1 MYKSSLLKVFGI
13 ATLLATATTASAQ
26 SLRQKADPGSLI
38 PSHVVTPIKS
48 NASLKLNAPQAKG
61 LTRLSPAKAASQQTE
76 LINEDFSKFTSGS
89 EENPD
94 TVNWVANTWKGTN
107 NDIDASLTQKAGWI
121 GNFIAQAGGAAGLR
135 APGAAYQTSAFIAT
149 PAQDYSGSVTVT
161 FRARRWPG
169 YKSNVNI
176 MGYVGDSEGNWY
188 NGKDAT
194 STFGIF
200 GGDDGWQYYTW
211 TFDCYNSNPAFRIYL
226 MTYDWAIIDDVNV
239 RVSADNFVAEP
250 TMKPITN
257 VTDSGFTIN
266 WESVRAANT
275 YLIGLKKKVW
285 TSDELTP
292 SFFYDFEDETV
303 PDGFTGNLSVEDGV
317 GLKGTMG
324 LVSADTICLP
334 SNNATMKQ
342 CEFFMGVTGPANA
355 SADKLAD
362 SRILLAY
369 QRDGQWEQQGYYEA
383 KYFLNNMTYENM
395 LYSWYTGDLS
405 NIYSG
410 VRLIA
415 DNFPEGYKLAVDSVA
430 ITTNRPFDFEMINE
444 PGNFYSYG
452 ENYNPGT
459 SEGFID
465 WHVSS
470 SLDRPVTSYRIEKL
484 DRAFDPYD
492 PSAEYYYAVIARRYT
507 TNSTYSWY
515 HAFQPAAPVAI
526 DPTDVDERGAYTA
539 NWEKSLK
546 ATRYSVTNYGAY
558 FATEDEENHA
568 LIDEDFSRITSE
580 VTTVTDPTAP
590 ESLGNDYQLM
600 SFDDYT
606 ILPGWSGISNTIAQG
621 YLGCGQASY
630 YVPMIYTPTFQA
642 DNDNKVTI
650 AVKAVGTP
658 GDNLLLTFQDGNAY
672 AVGFDAS
679 GNIDME
685 GSVPESAKEMCIRIN
700 SYSYMPF
707 MLDAFAVK
715 QNLKAGAQVY
725 TALETVTVDAS
736 EQSYTFTGLS
746 DEYPYYAYDV
756 RALQDLDNQTST
768 SEASNRVVLDLNN
781 PENPVVDGVSDA
793 ITTTGNNAFAK
804 IVARYGIDGRAVSAN
819 TKGLQIVKLSNGKT
833 LKMIVK

>member
-1 MYKSSLLKVFGI
+1 MKAFGV
-13 ATLLATATTASAQ
+13 AALLASAMTVTAQQPLQKSDPRSRVPSRVVAPLKTKAALNVNTAS
-26 SLRQKADPGSLI
+26 S
-38 PSHVVTPIKS
+38 
-48 NASLKLNAPQAKG
+48 KG
-61 LTRLSPAKAASQQTE
+61 LSRLSPAKAQSQQTE
-76 LINEDFSKFTSGS
+76 VVNEDFAKFTRGS
-89 EENPD
+89 ESNPD
-94 TVNWVANTWKGTN
+94 TVNWVANTWKGTT
-107 NDIDASLTQKAGWI
+107 NDIDANLTQQSGWI
-121 GNFIAQAGGAAGLR
+121 GDFVAQASGTVGLR
-135 APGAAYQTSAFIAT
+135 APGAAYQTPAFIAT
-149 PAQDYSGSVTVT
+149 PPQDYSGSVTVT
-161 FRARRWPG
+161 FRAKRWKG
-169 YKSNVNI
+169 YKANVIIN
-176 MGYVGDSEGNWY
+176 GYVSDGNNNVYQGEG
-188 NGKDAT
+188 
-194 STFGIF
+194 SSPTFRIF
-200 GGDDGWQYYTW
+200 GGDDGWQYFTW
-211 TFDCYNSNPAFRIYL
+211 TFDCTNSNPAYRIFL
-226 MTYDWAIIDDVNV
+226 MTYDWVILDDINV
-239 RVSADNFVAEP
+239 RVSADKFVAEP
-250 TMKPITN
+250 TLKPITN

-266 WESVRAANT
+266 WETVRAANT

-303 PDGFTGNLSVEDGV
+303 PEGFAGKVSVEDEV
-317 GLKGTMG
+317 GLNGTMG
-324 LVSADTICLP
+324 LVSTDTLILP

-369 QRDGQWEQQGYYEA
+369 QRDGQWEQQGYYQA

-430 ITTNRPFDFEMINE
+430 ITTNRPFDFEVINE
-444 PGNFYSYG
+444 PGNFYSDG
-452 ENYNPGT
+452 ENPGT
-459 SEGFID
+459 GEGFID

-470 SLDRPVTSYRIEKL
+470 TLAKPVTSYRVEKL
-484 DRAFDPYD
+484 DRVFEPYD

-507 TNSTYSWY
+507 TNSTYTWY

>member
-1 MYKSSLLKVFGI
+1 MNKSTLMKAFGV
-13 ATLLATATTASAQ
+13 AALLASAMTVTAQQPLQKSDPRSRVPSRVVAPLKTKAALNVNTAS
-26 SLRQKADPGSLI
+26 S
-38 PSHVVTPIKS
+38 
-48 NASLKLNAPQAKG
+48 KG
-61 LTRLSPAKAASQQTE
+61 LSRLSPAKAQSQQTE
-76 LINEDFSKFTSGS
+76 VVNEDFAKFTRGS
-89 EENPD
+89 ESNPD
-94 TVNWVANTWKGTN
+94 TVNWVANTWKGTT
-107 NDIDASLTQKAGWI
+107 NDIDANLTQQSGWI
-121 GNFIAQAGGAAGLR
+121 GDFVAQASGTVGLR
-135 APGAAYQTSAFIAT
+135 APGAAYQTPAFIAT
-149 PAQDYSGSVTVT
+149 PPQDYSGSVTVT
-161 FRARRWPG
+161 FRAKRWKG
-169 YKSNVNI
+169 YKANVIIN
-176 MGYVGDSEGNWY
+176 GYVSDGNNNVYQGEG
-188 NGKDAT
+188 
-194 STFGIF
+194 SSPTFRIF
-200 GGDDGWQYYTW
+200 GGDDGWQYFTW
-211 TFDCYNSNPAFRIYL
+211 TFDCTNSNPAYRIFL
-226 MTYDWAIIDDVNV
+226 MTYDWVILDDINV
-239 RVSADNFVAEP
+239 RVSADKFVAEP
-250 TMKPITN
+250 TLKPITN

-266 WESVRAANT
+266 WETVRAANT

-303 PDGFTGNLSVEDGV
+303 PEGFAGKVSVEDEV
-317 GLKGTMG
+317 GLNGTMG
-324 LVSADTICLP
+324 LVSTDTLILP

-369 QRDGQWEQQGYYEA
+369 QRDGQWEQQGYYQA

-444 PGNFYSYG
+444 PGNFYSDG
-452 ENYNPGT
+452 ENPGT
-459 SEGFID
+459 GEGFID

-470 SLDRPVTSYRIEKL
+470 TLAKPVTSYRVEKL
-484 DRAFDPYD
+484 DRVFEPYD

-507 TNSTYSWY
+507 TNSTYTWY

-558 FATEDEENHA
+558 FATKDEENHV

>member
-1 MYKSSLLKVFGI
+1 MKAFGV
-13 ATLLATATTASAQ
+13 AALLASAMTVTAQQPLQKSDPRSRVPSRVVAPLKTKAALNVNTAS
-26 SLRQKADPGSLI
+26 S
-38 PSHVVTPIKS
+38 
-48 NASLKLNAPQAKG
+48 KG
-61 LTRLSPAKAASQQTE
+61 LSRLSPAKAQSQQTE
-76 LINEDFSKFTSGS
+76 VVNEDFAKFTRGS
-89 EENPD
+89 ESNPD
-94 TVNWVANTWKGTN
+94 TVNWVANTWKGTT
-107 NDIDASLTQKAGWI
+107 NDIDANLTQQSGWI
-121 GNFIAQAGGAAGLR
+121 GDFVAQASGTVGLR
-135 APGAAYQTSAFIAT
+135 APGAAYQTPAFIAT
-149 PAQDYSGSVTVT
+149 PPQDYSGSVTVT
-161 FRARRWPG
+161 FRAKRWKG
-169 YKSNVNI
+169 YKANVIIN
-176 MGYVGDSEGNWY
+176 GYVSDGNNNVYQGEG
-188 NGKDAT
+188 
-194 STFGIF
+194 SSPTFRIF
-200 GGDDGWQYYTW
+200 GGDDGWQYFTW
-211 TFDCYNSNPAFRIYL
+211 TFDCTNSNPAYRIFL
-226 MTYDWAIIDDVNV
+226 MTYDWVILDDINV
-239 RVSADNFVAEP
+239 RVSADKFVAEP
-250 TMKPITN
+250 TLKPITN

-266 WESVRAANT
+266 WETVRAANT

-303 PDGFTGNLSVEDGV
+303 PEGFAGKVSVEDEV
-317 GLKGTMG
+317 GLNGTMG
-324 LVSADTICLP
+324 LVSTDTLILP

-369 QRDGQWEQQGYYEA
+369 QRDGQWEQQGYYQA

-444 PGNFYSYG
+444 PGNFYSDG
-452 ENYNPGT
+452 ENPGT
-459 SEGFID
+459 GEGFID

-470 SLDRPVTSYRIEKL
+470 TLAKPVTSYRVEKL
-484 DRAFDPYD
+484 DRVFEPYD

-507 TNSTYSWY
+507 TNSTYTWY

>member
-1 MYKSSLLKVFGI
+1 MKAFGV
-13 ATLLATATTASAQ
+13 AALLASAMTVTAQQPLQKSDPRSRVPSRVVAPLKTKAALNVNTAS
-26 SLRQKADPGSLI
+26 S
-38 PSHVVTPIKS
+38 
-48 NASLKLNAPQAKG
+48 KG
-61 LTRLSPAKAASQQTE
+61 LSRLSPAKAQSQQTE
-76 LINEDFSKFTSGS
+76 VVNEDFAKFTRGS
-89 EENPD
+89 ESNPD
-94 TVNWVANTWKGTN
+94 TVNWVANTWKGTT
-107 NDIDASLTQKAGWI
+107 NDIDANLTQQSGWI
-121 GNFIAQAGGAAGLR
+121 GDFVAQASGTVGLR
-135 APGAAYQTSAFIAT
+135 APGAAYQTPAFIAT
-149 PAQDYSGSVTVT
+149 PPQDYSGSVTVT
-161 FRARRWPG
+161 FRAKRWKG
-169 YKSNVNI
+169 YKANVIIN
-176 MGYVGDSEGNWY
+176 GYVSDGNNNVYQGEG
-188 NGKDAT
+188 
-194 STFGIF
+194 SSPTFRIF
-200 GGDDGWQYYTW
+200 GGDDGWQYFTW
-211 TFDCYNSNPAFRIYL
+211 TFDCTNSNPAYRIFL
-226 MTYDWAIIDDVNV
+226 MTYDWVILDDINV
-239 RVSADNFVAEP
+239 RVSADKFVAEP
-250 TMKPITN
+250 TLKPITN

-266 WESVRAANT
+266 WETVRAANT

-303 PDGFTGNLSVEDGV
+303 PEGFAGKVSVEDEV
-317 GLKGTMG
+317 GLNGTMG
-324 LVSADTICLP
+324 LVSTDTLILP

-369 QRDGQWEQQGYYEA
+369 QRDGQWEQQGYYQA

-444 PGNFYSYG
+444 PGNFYSDG
-452 ENYNPGT
+452 ENPGT
-459 SEGFID
+459 GEGFID

-470 SLDRPVTSYRIEKL
+470 TLAKPVTSYRVEKL
-484 DRAFDPYD
+484 DRVFEPYD

-507 TNSTYSWY
+507 TNSTYTWY

-558 FATEDEENHA
+558 FATKDEENHV

>member
-1 MYKSSLLKVFGI
+1 MNKSSLLKVFGI
-13 ATLLATATTASAQ
+13 ATLLATATTVSAQ
-26 SLRQKADPGSLI
+26 RPWQKADPHSLI
-38 PSHVVTPIKS
+38 PSHVVTPLKS
-48 NASLKLNAPQAKG
+48 NASLKLNAAQAKG
-61 LTRLSPAKAASQQTE
+61 LNKLSPAKAESQQTE
-76 LINEDFSKFTSGS
+76 LINENFSKFTNGTDT
-89 EENPD
+89 NPD

-107 NDIDASLTQKAGWI
+107 NDIDASLTQRSGWI

-194 STFGIF
+194 STFRIF

-285 TSDELTP
+285 SSDELTP
-292 SFFYDFEDETV
+292 SYYYDFEDGTV
-303 PDGFTGNLSVEDGV
+303 PSGFAGNVAIEDGV
-317 GLKGTMG
+317 GLNGSKGI
-324 LVSADTICLP
+324 VSSDTLILP

-342 CEFFMGVTGPANA
+342 CELFMGVAGPENATADDLNGSYIYLDLMKDDKWVSQGYFSA
-355 SADKLAD
+355 SAFLNTMYHQNM
-362 SRILLAY
+362 L
-369 QRDGQWEQQGYYEA
+369 EGYYGVVA
-383 KYFLNNMTYENM
+383 DT
-395 LYSWYTGDLS
+395 
-405 NIYSG
+405 YSG
-410 VRLIA
+410 VRLRA
-415 DNFPEGYKLAVDSVA
+415 DNFPKGYKLVVDSVA

-452 ENYNPGT
+452 ENYNYQT
-459 SEGFID
+459 HEGFID

-470 SLDRPVTSYRIEKL
+470 SLDQPVTSYRVEKL
-484 DRAFDPYD
+484 DRVFDPFD
-492 PSAEYYYAVIARRYT
+492 PTAEYYYSVIARRYT

-558 FATEDEENHA
+558 FATEDEENHV
-568 LIDEDFSRITSE
+568 LIDEDFSRINSDVTSA
-580 VTTVTDPTAP
+580 TDPTAP
-590 ESLGNDYQLM
+590 ESLGNDYERKT
-600 SFDDYT
+600 FDDYT
-606 ILPGWSGISNTIAQG
+606 VLPGWSGISNTIAQG
-621 YLGCGQASY
+621 YLGCGSASY
-630 YVPMIYTPTFQA
+630 YVPMIFTPTFQA
-642 DNDNKVTI
+642 DNDDKVTI
-650 AVKAVGTP
+650 AVKAVGTA
-658 GDNLLLTFQDGNAY
+658 GDNLLLKFQNGDTY
-672 AVGFDAS
+672 AVEFDAS
-679 GNIDME
+679 GNIDIE
-685 GSVPESAKEMCIRIN
+685 GSVPESAKEMYISMN
-700 SYSYMPF
+700 SYNYLPF

-715 QNLKAGAQVY
+715 QNLKAGAKVY
-725 TALETVTVDAS
+725 TPLETVVVDAP
-736 EQSYTFTGLS
+736 EQSYTFSGLT

-756 RALQDLDNQTST
+756 RALQDLDNQTAV

-833 LKMIVK
+833 MKVLVK

>member
-1 MYKSSLLKVFGI
+1 MKAFGV
-13 ATLLATATTASAQ
+13 AALLASAMTVTAQQPLQKSDPRSRVPSRVVAPLKTKAALNVNTAS
-26 SLRQKADPGSLI
+26 S
-38 PSHVVTPIKS
+38 
-48 NASLKLNAPQAKG
+48 KG
-61 LTRLSPAKAASQQTE
+61 LSRLSPAKAQSQQTE
-76 LINEDFSKFTSGS
+76 VVNEDFAKFTRGS
-89 EENPD
+89 ESNPD
-94 TVNWVANTWKGTN
+94 TVNWVANTWKGTT
-107 NDIDASLTQKAGWI
+107 NDIDANLTQQSGWI
-121 GNFIAQAGGAAGLR
+121 GDFVAQASGTVGLR
-135 APGAAYQTSAFIAT
+135 APGAAYQTPAFIAT
-149 PAQDYSGSVTVT
+149 PPQDYSGSVTVT
-161 FRARRWPG
+161 FRAKRWKG
-169 YKSNVNI
+169 YKANVIIN
-176 MGYVGDSEGNWY
+176 GYVSDGNNNVYQGEG
-188 NGKDAT
+188 
-194 STFGIF
+194 SSPTFRIF
-200 GGDDGWQYYTW
+200 GGDDGWQYFTW
-211 TFDCYNSNPAFRIYL
+211 TFDCTNSNPAYRIFL
-226 MTYDWAIIDDVNV
+226 MTYDWVILDDINV
-239 RVSADNFVAEP
+239 RVSADKFVAEP
-250 TMKPITN
+250 TLKPITN

-266 WESVRAANT
+266 WETVRAANT

-303 PDGFTGNLSVEDGV
+303 PEGFAGKVSVEDEV
-317 GLKGTMG
+317 GLNGTMG
-324 LVSADTICLP
+324 LVSTDTLILP

-430 ITTNRPFDFEMINE
+430 ITTNRPFDFEVINE
-444 PGNFYSYG
+444 PGNFYSDG
-452 ENYNPGT
+452 ENPGT
-459 SEGFID
+459 GEGFID

-470 SLDRPVTSYRIEKL
+470 TLAKPVTSYRVEKL
-484 DRAFDPYD
+484 DRVFEPYD

-507 TNSTYSWY
+507 TNSTYTWY

-558 FATEDEENHA
+558 FATKDEENHV